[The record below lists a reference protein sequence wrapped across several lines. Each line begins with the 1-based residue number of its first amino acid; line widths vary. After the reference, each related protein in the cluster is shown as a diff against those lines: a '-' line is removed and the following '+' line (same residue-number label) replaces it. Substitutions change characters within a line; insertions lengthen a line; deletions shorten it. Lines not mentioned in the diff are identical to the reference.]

1 MNAGLL
7 LVRLVL
13 GASFFAHGTQKLFG
27 WFGGHGLDGTGG
39 FMESLGFRPGKAYAL
54 AAGLC
59 EAGGGLLLA
68 LGFLGPVG
76 PALIVV
82 AMVVAMATVHWKNG
96 YFATASGVELPLVSA
111 ACAMAIAFA
120 GPGAYALDLLLGL
133 QLSAPAA
140 PWIALV
146 AALLIAAATVATRR
160 HLPVAHAST

>member
-7 LVRLVL
+7 LVRLIL
-13 GASFFAHGTQKLFG
+13 GVSFLAHGTQKLFG

-76 PALIVV
+76 PGLIVV

-96 YFATASGVELPLVSA
+96 YFATANGVELPLVSA
-111 ACAMAIAFA
+111 TGAMAIAFG
-120 GPGAYALDLLLGL
+120 GPGAYALDVLLGV

-140 PWIALV
+140 PWIALAV
-146 AALLIAAATVATRR
+146 ALVIAAATVATRR
-160 HLPVAHAST
+160 QARVAHAST